1 MNFYLCV
8 VAKQIKTTQCF
19 LMYTFCLF
27 VCLFCS
33 DSSDSDS
40 VELMSPLTT
49 PIIDFHK
56 VISALATPTPSLL
69 KTTLKLPNT
78 TKLQPQGPWITF

>member
-1 MNFYLCV
+1 MLSSVYVLFV
-8 VAKQIKTTQCF
+8 
-19 LMYTFCLF
+19 CLF

-40 VELMSPLTT
+40 VAIIIPLTT
-49 PIIDFHK
+49 PNIDFHK
-56 VISALATPTPSLL
+56 VISALTTPTPSLL

-78 TKLQPQGPWITF
+78 TKLQPQGPWIAF

>member
-1 MNFYLCV
+1 MLSNVHVLFV
-8 VAKQIKTTQCF
+8 
-19 LMYTFCLF
+19 CLF

-40 VELMSPLTT
+40 VEIMTPLTT
-49 PIIDFHK
+49 PIIDFRK
-56 VISALATPTPSLL
+56 VISAHTTPTPSLL

-78 TKLQPQGPWITF
+78 TKLQLRDRG

>member
-19 LMYTFCLF
+19 LVYTFCLF
-27 VCLFCS
+27 VCLFVCFVLILPTQIPS
-33 DSSDSDS
+33 II
-40 VELMSPLTT
+40 T

-56 VISALATPTPSLL
+56 VISALTTPTPSLL